1 MQLTRVVGS
10 IYNSIRIVSSHV
22 RKTPQWEALV
32 AGLGSY
38 LDRVLRVPLQEW
50 YSVIDLCS
58 RPIYNIFG
66 RWRKEKGSPTK

>member
-1 MQLTRVVGS
+1 MQLTCAVGS
-10 IYNSIRIVSSHV
+10 IYYSTRIISSHV

-38 LDRVLRVPLQEW
+38 LHRVLRVPLQEW

-66 RWRKEKGSPTK
+66 RWRKEKGGPSK